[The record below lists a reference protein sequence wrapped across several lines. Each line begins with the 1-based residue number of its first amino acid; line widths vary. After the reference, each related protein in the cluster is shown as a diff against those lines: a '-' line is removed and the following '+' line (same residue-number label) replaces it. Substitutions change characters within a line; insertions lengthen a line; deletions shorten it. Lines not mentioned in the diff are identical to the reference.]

1 MPDAP
6 RGDEGLVRV
15 GRLVYAGG
23 KTSKCFAEGFL
34 QIADDIYWMRDWR
47 RYGDRNPELPG
58 QTRSLTATYFAGA
71 LHTPENRERTV
82 SGAQAA
88 KAVAG
93 GPAAPK

>member
-1 MPDAP
+1 MLI
-6 RGDEGLVRV
+6 GDRE
-15 GRLVYAGG
+15 
-23 KTSKCFAEGFL
+23 TIGFL

-93 GPAAPK
+93 GPAAPKQ